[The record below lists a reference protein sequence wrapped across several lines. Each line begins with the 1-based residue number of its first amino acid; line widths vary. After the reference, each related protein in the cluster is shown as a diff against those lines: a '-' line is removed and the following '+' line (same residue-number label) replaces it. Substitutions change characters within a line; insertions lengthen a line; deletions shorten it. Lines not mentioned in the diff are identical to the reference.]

1 MQSQTSD
8 QHVKTV
14 QNPKQ
19 FYPLFWGPSLCII
32 DQDQE
37 RDFLGDTNSKGPALS
52 LPSLVQS
59 QTSDQHVKT
68 VQCPKQFYPF
78 FWGLS
83 LCITDQDQERYFL
96 GDTNSL
102 KGQV

>member
-1 MQSQTSD
+1 MKYYLNELSFNLSLDSFNHPSPVQSQTSD

-14 QNPKQ
+14 QNLKQ

-68 VQCPKQFYPF
+68 V
-78 FWGLS
+78 
-83 LCITDQDQERYFL
+83 
-96 GDTNSL
+96 
-102 KGQV
+102 